1 LIAMAEAYF
10 GSQPSPGDIEER
22 VEGYASWLEVDLD
35 RLGFNLEQ
43 VRRRTGVEVIPCVK
57 TNAYGHGLVP
67 IVAYLMKR
75 GVGRVLVAKLWEAMQ
90 LRGAGLGCGVINMD
104 PVFTEGQFDA
114 VVENGFIQ
122 TVFSRSAAYG
132 VSGAAERL
140 GREAEVFVKV
150 DTGLNR
156 VGVRHGEAADLAEYV
171 QSLPGLRVGGL
182 FSTFVESTEFDRVQ
196 LERMLAVDGELRGRG
211 IEVPVRSMASSHDI
225 FHFPESYLDA
235 VRPGLMLYG
244 VYPEP
249 VDREAGLEL
258 RPVMAFKARLEHVKY
273 IEEGE
278 SVTYSRRFVAPRRMR
293 VGTVHAGYS
302 DGYPRE
308 LIMKGLVRVGDAIK
322 PVLGTVSVNHHVVD
336 LGGTSAEVG
345 DVVELVSREGENTME
360 RLCAIAGIEPYKF
373 CVGLNPLTPRV
384 YVEGGRPVALSEP
397 RLVEA

>member
-1 LIAMAEAYF
+1 MAEAYF
-10 GSQPSPGDIEER
+10 GSQPSSGEIKER
-22 VEGYASWLEVDLD
+22 VKGYASWLEINLN

-43 VRRRTGVEVIPCVK
+43 VRNRTGVEVIPCVK

-67 IVAYLMKR
+67 VVAYLMKR
-75 GVGRVLVAKLWEAMQ
+75 GVGRVLVAKMWEAMQ
-90 LRGAGLGCGVINMD
+90 LRGAGLDCGVINMD

-122 TVFSRSAAYG
+122 TVFSRSAADG
-132 VSGAAERL
+132 VSGAAERW

-156 VGVRHGEAADLAEYV
+156 VGVRHGEAADLVEYV

-182 FSTFVESTEFDRVQ
+182 FSTFVESPELDRVQ
-196 LERMLAVDGELRGRG
+196 LERMLTVDAELRSRG
-211 IEVPVRSMASSHDI
+211 IEVPLRSMASSHDI
-225 FHFPESYLDA
+225 FHFSESYLDA

-249 VDREAGLEL
+249 ADRNAGLEL
-258 RPVMAFKARLEHVKY
+258 RPVMAFKARLEHAKY
-273 IEEGE
+273 IEAGE

-308 LIMKGLVRVGDAIK
+308 LMMKGSVRVGDVIK
-322 PVLGTVSVNHHVVD
+322 PVLGTVSVNHHIVD
-336 LGGTSAEVG
+336 LDGTDADVG

-384 YVEGGRPVALSEP
+384 YLEGGRPVALSEP
-397 RLVEA
+397 RLVEG

>member
-1 LIAMAEAYF
+1 MAEAYF
-10 GSQPSPGDIEER
+10 GSQPSSGEIEER
-22 VEGYASWLEVDLD
+22 VKGYASWLEIDLN

-43 VRRRTGVEVIPCVK
+43 VRNRTEVEVIPCVK

-67 IVAYLMKR
+67 VVAYLVR
-75 GVGRVLVAKLWEAMQ
+75 SGVGRVLVAKLWEAMQ
-90 LRGAGLGCGVINMD
+90 LRGAGLDCGVINMD

-122 TVFSRSAAYG
+122 TVFSRSAADG
-132 VSGAAERL
+132 VSGAAERW

-156 VGVRHGEAADLAEYV
+156 VGVRHGEAADLVEYV

-182 FSTFVESTEFDRVQ
+182 FSTFVESPELDRVQ
-196 LERMLAVDGELRGRG
+196 LERMLTVDAELRSRG
-211 IEVPVRSMASSHDI
+211 IEVPLRSMASSHDI
-225 FHFPESYLDA
+225 FHFSESYLDA

-249 VDREAGLEL
+249 ADRNAGLEL
-258 RPVMAFKARLEHVKY
+258 RPVMAFKARLEHAKY
-273 IEEGE
+273 IEAGE

-308 LIMKGLVRVGDAIK
+308 LMMKGSVRVGDVIK
-322 PVLGTVSVNHHVVD
+322 PVLGTVSVNHHIVD
-336 LGGTSAEVG
+336 LDGTDADVG

-384 YVEGGRPVALSEP
+384 YLEGGRPVALSEP
-397 RLVEA
+397 RLVEG

>member
-1 LIAMAEAYF
+1 MAEAYF
-10 GSQPSPGDIEER
+10 GSQPSSGEIEER
-22 VEGYASWLEVDLD
+22 VKGYASWLEIDLN

-43 VRRRTGVEVIPCVK
+43 VRSRTGVEVIPCVK

-67 IVAYLMKR
+67 VVAYLMKR

-90 LRGAGLGCGVINMD
+90 LRGAGLDCGVINMD

-122 TVFSRSAAYG
+122 TVFSRSAADG
-132 VSGAAERL
+132 VSGAAERW

-156 VGVRHGEAADLAEYV
+156 VGVRHGEAADLVEYV

-182 FSTFVESTEFDRVQ
+182 FSTFVESPELDRVQ
-196 LERMLAVDGELRGRG
+196 LERMLTVDAELRSRG
-211 IEVPVRSMASSHDI
+211 IEVPLRSMASSHDI
-225 FHFPESYLDA
+225 FHFSESYLDA

-249 VDREAGLEL
+249 ADRNAGLEL
-258 RPVMAFKARLEHVKY
+258 RPVMAFKARLEHAKY
-273 IEEGE
+273 IEAGE

-308 LIMKGLVRVGDAIK
+308 LMMKGSVRVGDVIK
-322 PVLGTVSVNHHVVD
+322 PVLGTVSVNHHIVD
-336 LGGTSAEVG
+336 LDGTDADVG

-384 YVEGGRPVALSEP
+384 YLEGGRPVALSEP
-397 RLVEA
+397 RLVEG

>member
-1 LIAMAEAYF
+1 MAEAYF
-10 GSQPSPGDIEER
+10 GSQPSSGEIEER
-22 VEGYASWLEVDLD
+22 VKGYASWLEIDLN

-43 VRRRTGVEVIPCVK
+43 VRNRTEVEVIPCVK

-67 IVAYLMKR
+67 VVAYLVR
-75 GVGRVLVAKLWEAMQ
+75 SGVGRVLVAKLWEAMQ
-90 LRGAGLGCGVINMD
+90 LRGAGLDCGVINMD

-122 TVFSRSAAYG
+122 TVFSRSAADG
-132 VSGAAERL
+132 VSGAAKRL

-156 VGVRHGEAADLAEYV
+156 VGVRHGEAADLVEYV
-171 QSLPGLRVGGL
+171 QSLPGLRIGGL
-182 FSTFVESTEFDRVQ
+182 FSTFVESPEFDRVQ
-196 LERMLAVDGELRGRG
+196 LERMLAVDAELRRRG
-211 IEVPVRSMASSHDI
+211 IEVPLRSMASSHDI

-249 VDREAGLEL
+249 ADRDAGLEL
-258 RPVMAFKARLEHVKY
+258 RPVIAFKARLEYAKW
-273 IEEGE
+273 IEAGE

-308 LIMKGLVRVGDAIK
+308 LMMKGSVRVGDVIK
-322 PVLGTVSVNHHVVD
+322 PVLGTVSVNHHIVD
-336 LGGTSAEVG
+336 LDGTDADVG

-384 YVEGGRPVALSEP
+384 YLEGGRPMALSEP
-397 RLVEA
+397 RLVGG

>member
-1 LIAMAEAYF
+1 MAEAYF
-10 GSQPSPGDIEER
+10 GSQPSSGEIKER
-22 VEGYASWLEVDLD
+22 VKGYASWLEINLN

-43 VRRRTGVEVIPCVK
+43 VRNRTGAEVIPCVK

-67 IVAYLMKR
+67 VVAYLMKR

-90 LRGAGLGCGVINMD
+90 LRGAGLDCGVINMD

-122 TVFSRSAAYG
+122 TVFSRSAADG
-132 VSGAAERL
+132 VSGAAERW

-156 VGVRHGEAADLAEYV
+156 VGVRHGEAADLVEYV

-182 FSTFVESTEFDRVQ
+182 FSTFVESPELDRVQ
-196 LERMLAVDGELRGRG
+196 LERMLTVDAELRSRG
-211 IEVPVRSMASSHDI
+211 IEVPLRSMASSHDI
-225 FHFPESYLDA
+225 FHFSESYLDA

-249 VDREAGLEL
+249 ADRNAGLEL
-258 RPVMAFKARLEHVKY
+258 RPVMAFKARLEHAKY
-273 IEEGE
+273 IEAGE

-308 LIMKGLVRVGDAIK
+308 LMMKGSVRVGDVIK
-322 PVLGTVSVNHHVVD
+322 PVLGTVSVNHHIVD
-336 LGGTSAEVG
+336 LDGTDADVG

-384 YVEGGRPVALSEP
+384 YLEGGRPVALSEP
-397 RLVEA
+397 RLVEG